1 MLFGQVQ
8 AFIEVA
14 RTGNVSRAAE
24 ALYVTQ
30 PALTARIQAL
40 EKELGEALF
49 VRTGRGVRLTDAGRV
64 FLPNAERA
72 VQAVEDGRQALSD
85 LRSASAG
92 RLALGAAPAVSTY
105 VLPPI
110 LKRFT
115 GLHPRV
121 DVAVRTGHSEE
132 ILAMVL
138 NDEVQVGLV
147 RTLRHPDID
156 SIPLY
161 EDELVLV
168 CNTQHRFA
176 RRGSVELAEVGRERL
191 VMFDRTSSYYEL
203 TQSLFLRGGVVA
215 HTVMELDNIEAAK
228 KMVEEGLGV
237 ALLPRVSVAR
247 EVSSGLLSEIDV
259 LDAPPVRR
267 SVDAIRRKDAGTP
280 GGVVHAFLQ
289 ELETGLKLRE
299 RRSVQLVV

>member
-72 VQAVEDGRQALSD
+72 VQAVDDGRQALND

-92 RLALGAAPAVSTY
+92 RLALGAAPAVSTS
-105 VLPPI
+105 VLPPV
-110 LKRFT
+110 LTRFANP
-115 GLHPRV
+115 HPRIA
-121 DVAVRTGHSEE
+121 VAWRTGHSEE

-138 NDEVQVGLV
+138 KDEVQVGLV

-156 SIPLY
+156 SFPLY

-168 CNTQHRFA
+168 CNPQHRFA
-176 RRGSVELAEVGRERL
+176 PRGAVE
-191 VMFDRTSSYYEL
+191 
-203 TQSLFLRGGVVA
+203 
-215 HTVMELDNIEAAK
+215 
-228 KMVEEGLGV
+228 
-237 ALLPRVSVAR
+237 P
-247 EVSSGLLSEIDV
+247 
-259 LDAPPVRR
+259 
-267 SVDAIRRKDAGTP
+267 AG
-280 GGVVHAFLQ
+280 
-289 ELETGLKLRE
+289 
-299 RRSVQLVV
+299 